1 MKQKPLVFLSGKAI
15 YLRPLQRE
23 DLPTCLR
30 WMNDPVTRGFILNQI
45 PMDMTREEQW
55 FDHLDRKS
63 FPSHII
69 FAIVLKKGD
78 RLIGDTGIQG
88 INWVNRNA
96 ETGIVLGEE
105 SRGRGYGSEA
115 AKLVLEYCFDTLG
128 LHRVVARVLAT
139 NPRSLACHQ
148 GVGYRKESSER
159 HVYFRNGQWIDSTR
173 LAILEHEWRAVQKK
187 KKR

>member
-1 MKQKPLVFLSGKAI
+1 MKQKPPVFISGKSI

-23 DLPTCLR
+23 DLSACLR
-30 WMNDPVTRGFILNQI
+30 WMNDPITRGFILNQI
-45 PMDMTREEQW
+45 PIDMIREEQW

-105 SRGRGYGSEA
+105 HRGRGHGSEA
-115 AKLVLEYCFDTLG
+115 AKLILSYCFGTLG

-148 GVGYRKESSER
+148 HVGYRNEGRER
-159 HVYFRNGQWIDSTR
+159 HVYFRDGKWIDSMR
-173 LAILEHEWRAVQKK
+173 LAILEHEWRSSQKK
-187 KKR
+187 NR